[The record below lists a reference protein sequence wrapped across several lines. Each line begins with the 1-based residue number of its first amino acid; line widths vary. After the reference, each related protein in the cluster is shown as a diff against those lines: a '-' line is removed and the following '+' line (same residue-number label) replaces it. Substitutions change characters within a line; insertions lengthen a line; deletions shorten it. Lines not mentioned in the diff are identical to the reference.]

1 MSLKVGPEH
10 LTISFWIQSIPCL
23 RVHLELTNGW
33 VLNNLRAAI
42 EAGDAGRY
50 LETLVR
56 GKSLIGGKVILLLS
70 LFKSIVVEFNKVT
83 KLIAGKSCNETEDK
97 DADKGAEES
106 AIFII
111 ATGHQQFERPFEQVD
126 R

>member
-50 LETLVR
+50 LETFFWSERFIGAKKVLLLSFLKFIVVKLNQVS
-56 GKSLIGGKVILLLS
+56 GLIGGVSYK
-70 LFKSIVVEFNKVT
+70 EN
-83 KLIAGKSCNETEDK
+83 DDH
-97 DADKGAEES
+97 DAD
-106 AIFII
+106 
-111 ATGHQQFERPFEQVD
+111 
-126 R
+126 